1 MIENRF
7 FPTVP
12 GRPGPTITARDPV
25 HERTVLVRDPTPV
38 TSMSGLPVFDE
49 TLITDIINV
58 ACKAEGLPRANI
70 EWNVEDRGGTPFD
83 QIRNRSDNIIIVPRP
98 GRSIYSVNVS
108 ETSATYLFNCLGTND
123 GGEANGQALVSLE
136 CE

>member
-1 MIENRF
+1 MIENHF

-25 HERTVLVRDPTPV
+25 YERIVLVRDPTPV
-38 TSMSGLPVFDE
+38 NNTSLPVFDE

-70 EWNVEDRGGTPFD
+70 EWNVEDRGGITFD
-83 QIRNRSDNIIIVPRP
+83 QIQNRSEIIVPRP

-123 GGEANGQALVSLE
+123 SGEANGQALVTLV